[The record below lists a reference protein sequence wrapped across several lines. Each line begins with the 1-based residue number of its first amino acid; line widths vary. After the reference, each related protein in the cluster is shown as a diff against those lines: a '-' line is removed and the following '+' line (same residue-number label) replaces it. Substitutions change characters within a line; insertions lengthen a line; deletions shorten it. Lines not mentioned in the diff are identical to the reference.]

1 MNPSQKQMTTKN
13 TWKICTSF
21 LTSEKDKMKKREQ
34 RISLSNS
41 NNLNKLNQTWM
52 MKARMMSKQCRK
64 CKRKKSWK
72 TTSGQSTNFLAS
84 SAKKTKTKFWDIT
97 RQRYTRIRLWYRC
110 GLQAKTCCRMRK
122 YQSVQGAAVNA
133 RWSFKS
139 CLRFSTKSKSCSL
152 LTGRQLSFTLA
163 RALTACQT
171 LTRMNTSQKSLDTS
185 NSALTSRMS
194 VSETS
199 KRSKHKK
206 LSSKNSW
213 RNLKNEKTKK

>member
-52 MKARMMSKQCRK
+52 MKARMMSKQCIK

-110 GLQAKTCCRMRK
+110 GLQAKTAEGTWRTRRRR
-122 YQSVQGAAVNA
+122 N
-133 RWSFKS
+133 KS
-139 CLRFSTKSKSCSL
+139 CIGGDKAVRYQRGNKGERK
-152 LTGRQLSFTLA
+152 
-163 RALTACQT
+163 
-171 LTRMNTSQKSLDTS
+171 
-185 NSALTSRMS
+185 
-194 VSETS
+194 E
-199 KRSKHKK
+199 
-206 LSSKNSW
+206 
-213 RNLKNEKTKK
+213 